1 MKYIFYLCF
10 FHFPIAEN
18 RLHYPMTSSPL
29 NGVMAS
35 PTATRLNSEHQLLN
49 QMQHHQSLQ
58 LHQRHQTAS
67 NAPRLPPDLLPYGQH
82 QSLAL
87 KNSLN
92 NSSNSSGGSGS
103 GSGSS
108 SGGSTVIIDHRT
120 QTYSSNN
127 KYEPYTASYDDDV
140 IDAMRS
146 IGCEDDDGGDSDSG
160 RLFLSD
166 DEPDL
171 RIYHHDIVG
180 GIGTI
185 GSTANNSMK
194 STATPKPFSLLGSS
208 CTTTMTIASG
218 KTTTLLPSHRFKNYE
233 LSTPSSATT
242 HPSKNNNYPF
252 YNNGTIAGSTGV
264 VMTSAQQ
271 AVVAS
276 MHSNFKATE
285 SVGSTSTTAAANCK
299 PRQSI
304 VRTSPSF
311 SFLSTGYHQQQDN
324 FL

>member
-1 MKYIFYLCF
+1 
-10 FHFPIAEN
+10 
-18 RLHYPMTSSPL
+18 
-29 NGVMAS
+29 MAS
-35 PTATRLNSEHQLLN
+35 PTATRFSGEHQLLN

-58 LHQRHQTAS
+58 LQQHQQHQQQRHQLAS
-67 NAPRLPPDLLPYGQH
+67 NARLPPDLLPYGQH

-92 NSSNSSGGSGS
+92 NSSSSGSSGC
-103 GSGSS
+103 S

-120 QTYSSNN
+120 QTYSSSSS
-127 KYEPYTASYDDDV
+127 KYDAYAASYDDD
-140 IDAMRS
+140 INDAMKIRS
-146 IGCEDDDGGDSDSG
+146 DDDIGIDDVDSDSG
-160 RLFLSD
+160 RLLYSSERHLIRRPS

-180 GIGTI
+180 GIIASSSG
-185 GSTANNSMK
+185 GNSMR
-194 STATPKPFSLLGSS
+194 SSSSPKPFSLLGSS

-233 LSTPSSATT
+233 LSSSAAAVTSMPAAVT
-242 HPSKNNNYPF
+242 ATAPTAIGSNKHNNYSF
-252 YNNGTIAGSTGV
+252 YSNGTTACSTL
-264 VMTSAQQ
+264 VMASSKQAAAPMQTSPKST
-271 AVVAS
+271 AS
-276 MHSNFKATE
+276 E
-285 SVGSTSTTAAANCK
+285 SIGNASAANCK